1 MLFVSVVSSS
11 GKPLMPCHPARAR
24 ELVRNGRAARRF
36 NKGMFYIKLID
47 REDGETQKIA
57 VGIDPGSKRE
67 GITVKSSAH
76 TFLNIQATAVSWV
89 KDAIETRRNMRRS
102 RRNRKTPCRPN
113 RLNRSRG
120 SLPPSTK
127 ARWQWKLRIARWLAR
142 LYPITCFVV
151 EDIAAQTKKGARR
164 WNVAFSPLEC
174 GKRWFY
180 EHIAK
185 LARLETKQGYE
196 TKELRDAHELKK
208 SSRKLAE
215 IFTAH
220 CCDSWVLANWFT
232 GGHQKPDSTRMLVIE
247 PLRFHR
253 RQLHRLQ
260 PETGGAR
267 KPYGGTR
274 SNGFKRGSLVQHVKH
289 GLVYVGGCL
298 KDRISLHSLFDGKRL
313 TQTAKT
319 KDCSFL
325 AYNSWRTRLLPQLK
339 LGVSGAEVSL

>member
-1 MLFVSVVSSS
+1 MLFVPVVSSS

-24 ELVRNGRAARRF
+24 ELVRNKRALRRF
-36 NKGMFYIKLID
+36 NKGLFYIKMLD
-47 REDGETQKIA
+47 REDGETQKVA

-67 GITVKSSAH
+67 AFTVKSTAH
-76 TFLNIQATAVSWV
+76 TFLNIQAHAVTWV

-102 RRNRKTPCRPN
+102 RRNRNTPCRAN

-120 SLPPSTK
+120 GLPPSTK
-127 ARWQWKLRIARWLAR
+127 ARWQWKLRIARWLAKI
-142 LYPITCFVV
+142 YPITCFVV
-151 EDIAAQTKKGARR
+151 EDIAAKTKKGARR
-164 WNVAFSPLEC
+164 WNAAFSPLEV

-180 EHIAK
+180 EQMSMLAK
-185 LARLETKQGYE
+185 LETKPGYE
-196 TKELRDAHELKK
+196 TKELRDAHGLKK
-208 SSRKLAE
+208 SKSKLSE
-215 IFTAH
+215 RFDSH
-220 CCDSWVLANWFT
+220 CVDSWVLANWFT
-232 GGHQKPDSTRMLVIE
+232 GGHTKPDSTRMLVME

-260 PETGGAR
+260 PETGGSR

-274 SNGFKRGSLVQHVKH
+274 SNGFKRGSLVRHLKH

-298 KDRISLHSLFDGKRL
+298 KERISLHSLFNGKRL

-319 KDCSFL
+319 EDCLFL

-339 LGVSGAEVSL
+339 LGVSGAEAYL